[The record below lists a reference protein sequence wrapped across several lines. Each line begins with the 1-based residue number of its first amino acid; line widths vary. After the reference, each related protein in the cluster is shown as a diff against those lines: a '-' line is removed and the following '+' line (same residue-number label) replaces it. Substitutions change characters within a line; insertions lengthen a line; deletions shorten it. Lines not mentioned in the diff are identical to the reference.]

1 MSQAKLESL
10 LMCLIC
16 FLPFFRGVR
25 FVTFLSLQ
33 DLLILFTVSWIFLTK
48 FYFYRK
54 YLPIVGLAIFITGV
68 LVLQTLMVSDDPFQS
83 TVNILKCL
91 NCYLFLPLVLLFLV
105 QLKGNFQLGIYSYI
119 SGAVASSIITLL
131 GFTGSS
137 TSVSRIS
144 GFAGDPVMYSI
155 LLSFAVCYLMSDTSL
170 ILKIPLVLRL
180 LALAIIFIEIL
191 KTGSGS
197 GLVIVVLAVFFAR
210 IVLRTRRTGQRTL
223 FIDFG
228 ILILLGLAWTSNFA
242 NTTKERIEMIINP
255 RTGYSL
261 STSSGHS
268 TIESRIV
275 SIQHAITQIS
285 EHPILGSGFSFSAQL
300 TDLGFQP
307 HNYFILAWL
316 TGGVLLLS
324 CTLVFLAWNIKRFL
338 ISCKRKD
345 LMVVTTQAGTF
356 FALMTNPIL
365 WDGGFFT
372 ALFVVLLKGN
382 ELLHDSSV
390 TKKLH

>member
-1 MSQAKLESL
+1 
-10 LMCLIC
+10 
-16 FLPFFRGVR
+16 
-25 FVTFLSLQ
+25 
-33 DLLILFTVSWIFLTK
+33 
-48 FYFYRK
+48 
-54 YLPIVGLAIFITGV
+54 
-68 LVLQTLMVSDDPFQS
+68 MVSDDPFQS